1 LSIKVE
7 SLKSKKLIGQVFLER
22 GLIDEEELRTALNLQ
37 AESREKLGKL
47 LVDLGYV
54 SERDCLAI
62 VSAHLNIPS
71 VSASEY
77 PQVPVLENVL
87 TFRFMKQCKFV
98 PIGLENNVLTLA
110 MTDPLDIASL
120 DSVRQATGYRVKAV
134 LGAESEIMDILEKF
148 YGSAASTLGRIIE
161 GIDEG
166 DIENLSD
173 EIEDIEQLKDLASEA
188 PVIRLVNLL
197 ISKAIENRASDIHI
211 EPFEKDL
218 KVRYRIDGILHD
230 VESPP
235 KKLKAALISR
245 VKIMSKL
252 NIAER
257 RLPQDGRI
265 KLKVLGKDID
275 LRVSTLPTLYG
286 ESVVMRILDKS
297 NTNLYDIRRL
307 GFPDDSRREFESL
320 IRRPHGIFLVTGPTG
335 SGKTTTLYS
344 ALSTINLPDKKI
356 ITIEDPIEYQM
367 NGVNQIHVNPQIGLT
382 FASGLRHIVRQD
394 PDVIMVGEIR
404 DLETA
409 EIAIRAALTGHLVFS
424 TLHTNDAPS
433 AITRLIDMGAE
444 DYLIASSLLGVLAQ
458 RLVRV
463 ICPHCRTEVHPVP
476 EMLDEIG
483 FRRGDPRS
491 GPDRFYEGTGCENCS
506 NTGFIGRVGIYELM
520 HINDDI
526 RKLTVAKAD
535 SNQIR
540 KKAIENGMRPLR
552 DDGWL
557 KVRQGVTSIAEVL
570 RVTQENLT

>member
-1 LSIKVE
+1 LSIKLA

-22 GLIDEEELRTALNLQ
+22 GLVDREELKTALNLQ
-37 AESREKLGKL
+37 VESGEKIGKL

-54 SERDCLAI
+54 SEKDCLAV
-62 VSAHLNIPS
+62 VSEHLDIPAL
-71 VSASEY
+71 SADDY
-77 PQVPVLENVL
+77 PEVPVLENIF

-98 PIGLENNVLTLA
+98 PVALEGNTLTLA
-110 MTDPLDIASL
+110 MTDPLDATTL
-120 DSVRQATGYRVKAV
+120 DAIQQVAQYELRAL
-134 LGAESEIMDILEKF
+134 LGAESEIIDSLEKL
-148 YGSAASTLGRIIE
+148 YGSASSSLGRIIE
-161 GIDEG
+161 GIDDEG
-166 DIENLSD
+166 VESLPD

-197 ISKAIENRASDIHI
+197 ISKAIEKRASDIHI

-230 VESPP
+230 EESPP

-245 VKIMSKL
+245 VKIMARM

-265 KLKVLGKDID
+265 KLKVLGKEID

-286 ESVVMRILDKS
+286 ESVVLRILDKS
-297 NTNLYDIRRL
+297 NTSLYDIRRL
-307 GFPDDSRREFESL
+307 GFPEDSLHTFESL
-320 IRRPHGIFLVTGPTG
+320 ISRPHGIFLVTGPTG

-356 ITIEDPIEYQM
+356 ITIEDPVEYQID
-367 NGVNQIHVNPQIGLT
+367 GVNQIHVNPQIELT
-382 FASGLRHIVRQD
+382 FATGLRHIVRQD

-433 AITRLIDMGAE
+433 AIARLIDMGAA
-444 DYLIASSLLGVLAQ
+444 DYLIASSLLGILAQ

-463 ICPHCRTEVHPVP
+463 ICPACKREVQPVP
-476 EMLDEIG
+476 EMLNEIG
-483 FRRGDPRS
+483 FPLS
-491 GPDRFYEGTGCENCS
+491 GRDGVRFFEGRGCEQCS
-506 NTGFIGRVGIYELM
+506 NTGFKGRIGIYELM
-520 HINDDI
+520 TINDAI
-526 RKLTVAKAD
+526 RTLMVSKAD
-535 SNQIR
+535 SGRIR
-540 KKAIENGMRPLR
+540 EKALQNGMRSLR

-557 KVRQGVTSIAEVL
+557 KVRHGITTISEVL
-570 RVTQENLT
+570 RVTQES

>member
-7 SLKSKKLIGQVFLER
+7 NLKSKKLIGQVFLER

-62 VSAHLNIPS
+62 VSEHLNIPALFPS
-71 VSASEY
+71 DY
-77 PQVPVLENVL
+77 PPVPVLDNVL

-98 PIGLENNVLTLA
+98 PVALENNVLTLA
-110 MTDPLDIASL
+110 MTDPLDSATL
-120 DSVRQATGYRVKAV
+120 DSIRQATGYQLKPL
-134 LGAESEIMDILEKF
+134 LGAESEIMDMLEKF

-166 DIENLSD
+166 DIEGLSD

-197 ISKAIENRASDIHI
+197 ISKAIEDRASDIHI

-297 NTNLYDIRRL
+297 NSSLYDIRSL
-307 GFPDDSRREFESL
+307 GFPEDSLREFEAL
-320 IRRPHGIFLVTGPTG
+320 IHRPHGIFLVTGPTG

-344 ALSTINLPDKKI
+344 ALSAINLPDKKI
-356 ITIEDPIEYQM
+356 ITIEDPIEYQID
-367 NGVNQIHVNPQIGLT
+367 GVNQIHVNPQIGLT
-382 FASGLRHIVRQD
+382 FAAGLRHIVRQD

-433 AITRLIDMGAE
+433 AITRLVDMGAQ

-463 ICPHCRTEVHPVP
+463 ICPACRTEVFPVP

-483 FRRGDPRS
+483 YRRGDRKD
-491 GPDRFYEGTGCENCS
+491 GPDHFFEGRGCEKCS
-506 NTGFIGRVGIYELM
+506 HTGFVGRLGIYEM
-520 HINDDI
+520 MIMNDDI
-526 RKLTVAKAD
+526 RKLTVGKAD
-535 SNQIR
+535 SNQIM
-540 KKAIENGMRPLR
+540 KKAAENGMRSLR

-557 KVRQGVTSIAEVL
+557 KVRQGTTTIAEVL
-570 RVTQENLT
+570 RVTQES